1 MTTLSKWRINY
12 PDRPIKLNEMLDNPF
27 GEFERWIV
35 AANEDGVVEPNAMT
49 ISTVIDNAVPDARV
63 VLLRHVSDKGFIFYT
78 NYKSAKGQ
86 QLLQNNN
93 MSAVFWWPQS
103 HRQIRIMGKVS
114 KIAREDS
121 EQYFATRDRETQI
134 GAWASIQSKPIEN
147 YGVLQNR
154 LTEYEAKFKNIEVP
168 CPPYWGGYILEPI
181 EIEFWQ
187 GRHSRLHDRIVFTRD
202 NIKTNDWQISRLAP

>member
-1 MTTLSKWRINY
+1 
-12 PDRPIKLNEMLDNPF
+12 
-27 GEFERWIV
+27 
-35 AANEDGVVEPNAMT
+35 MT

-78 NYKSAKGQ
+78 NYNSAKGQ

-134 GAWASIQSKPIEN
+134 GAWASMQSKFIEN
-147 YGVLQNR
+147 YDVLQNR